1 MLRGGVL
8 QQCDTP
14 QELFHQPANLFVAAF
29 IGSPAMNLVEAD
41 VEGGEARF
49 GGYRLALPAGSPLRG
64 QRRRVILGVRP
75 TDFEAAGADRR
86 PGAAADAGHGRR
98 GRAARHRDPPDLRG
112 RRAADLAPRPCAP
125 RSDAEDA
132 DDGML
137 LADDDR
143 SQFTARVD
151 GRFAVRAGDEV
162 TLAVDASALHAF
174 DCESGL
180 ALGAGAAPQPAMAVA

>member
-1 MLRGGVL
+1 VLRDGVL

-14 QELFHQPANLFVAAF
+14 QELFHHPANLFVAAF

-41 VEGGEARF
+41 VAGDEVLF
-49 GGYRLALPAGSPLRG
+49 GGYRLALPADSPLRG
-64 QRRRVILGVRP
+64 RRRRVILGMRP
-75 TDFEAAGADRR
+75 TDFEAGGPGIDPAR
-86 PGAAADAGHGRR
+86 PRMTVKVDVVEQLGSESHLIFAVDAPRISADAV
-98 GRAARHRDPPDLRG
+98 RAAQ
-112 RRAADLAPRPCAP
+112 
-125 RSDAEDA
+125 DAENV
-132 DDGML
+132 DDGLL
-137 LADDDR
+137 LADDER

-180 ALGAGAAPQPAMAVA
+180 ALGAGAAPQPSLAVA